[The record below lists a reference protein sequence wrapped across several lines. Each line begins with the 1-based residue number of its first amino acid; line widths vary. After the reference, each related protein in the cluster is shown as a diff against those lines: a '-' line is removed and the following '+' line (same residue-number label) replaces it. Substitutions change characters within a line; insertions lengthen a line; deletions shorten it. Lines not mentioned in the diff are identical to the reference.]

1 MDMKRDTWRGFTLV
15 EMLVVIAIIGI
26 LATIVLSSVKQA
38 REAGYTAQCRA
49 NLRNL
54 ATGIQILAAEGGGIR
69 LAYGGESTN
78 LLAELP
84 YSEFKGWVNWV
95 PSASA
100 TAPRPTWPN
109 IESQIRNGEMEQP
122 PWFGAKGLRGIKDG
136 TLWADGGVTDLSAY
150 ICPRFKRKAV
160 CGKTDA
166 VRSYAMNKRVGGG
179 GLQGFNMSRTMLF
192 AEIPVPASG
201 VALTAANGGDTC
213 LDAEGSPPSG
223 TYVKPYETIGFHH
236 RYAGVA
242 CGHVVFVGG
251 NVEVAHMWVTN
262 TPTLMTNNPTL
273 GLAKGEL

>member
-1 MDMKRDTWRGFTLV
+1 MKRDTWRGFTLV